1 MTEQPQPPPADP
13 ANDPN
18 LIGVYDKHGRQLFVT
33 KETWRTDML
42 PGAIRSNWD
51 NPGQLY
57 NVIVAALNDG
67 FRADILKAAEHLYE
81 VDPERL
87 RATNLW
93 GIVLMEE
100 GRLNEAETVF
110 SEYTR
115 QHGESG
121 VILTNLAKVFAKR
134 GDAAEAESTLWHALE
149 LDPNQ
154 SNGLAWYHALNR
166 DRGGEQAGVEAWRR
180 VAAIPGSWRAKLWLA
195 RQALAAHP
203 DEALSLYRSCL
214 ARLADP
220 VPTDFLKQISGDLG
234 NAGLLAELLQLSEPR
249 FDAAI
254 HGLDAGNNLIKA
266 NLELG
271 RIDAAKRILDQLYA
285 LKRPDWQQHL
295 GFWDTEIAKKRMA
308 ASAPDA
314 KTQFTMTV
322 LTIDGPVWLD
332 RKSAAASLFA
342 VKPPDAPRICL
353 LGSSAEIADAGNNVE
368 RQLAE
373 ARGRL
378 SRSLPLFLAEQI
390 FFATEASSSTLIPWI
405 VQPSAGFILSGGA
418 WSDDSAA
425 DCARKSDPRAA
436 YVVTTHLICRNDPWG
451 LELRVMRMAD
461 GACVGNLR
469 SSVLPSRPQD
479 MILPFSRDV
488 RDLLTA
494 QTGVRPVQ
502 FSALYEAPTGNSFG
516 YYLLRLEQLLAVR
529 CSGMDGVGP
538 NFLNGEREIVAGNI
552 DLALSCPQNVAVRL
566 VLAQTLHALKRVR
579 PDIVVEFKDKVEM
592 LRAEHRLA
600 DRAQRAIEELFDSVF
615 AA

>member
-1 MTEQPQPPPADP
+1 MTEQAQPPAANPAT
-13 ANDPN
+13 DPN
-18 LIGVYDKHGRQLFVT
+18 LIRVYDKYGRQLFVT
-33 KETWRTDML
+33 KETWRTDVL
-42 PGAIRSNWD
+42 PGTIRSNWD

-57 NVIVAALNDG
+57 NIIIGTLNDG
-67 FRADILKAAEHLYE
+67 FRADILNAAKHLYE

-100 GRLNEAETVF
+100 GRLDEAEAVF
-110 SEYTR
+110 GKYTR
-115 QHGESG
+115 QFGESG

-134 GDAAEAESTLWHALE
+134 GDAAKAESTLWHALE

-154 SNGLAWYHALNR
+154 SNGLGWYHALNR
-166 DRGGEQAGVEAWRR
+166 ERGGDAAGIEAWRR
-180 VAAIPGSWRAKLWLA
+180 VAALPGSWRAQLWLA
-195 RQALAAHP
+195 RQALAAKHA

-214 ARLADP
+214 ARLTDP
-220 VPTDFLKQISGDLG
+220 VPADFLKQMSGDLG
-234 NAGLLAELLQLSEPR
+234 NVGLLAELLGLSEPR

-266 NLELG
+266 NLDLG

-285 LKRPDWQQHL
+285 LKRPDWQHHL

-342 VKPPDAPRICL
+342 VKPPDAPHICF
-353 LGSSAEIADAGNNVE
+353 LGSSAKIPDAGQNVE

-390 FFATEASSSTLIPWI
+390 FFTTEASSSTLIPWI
-405 VQPSAGFILSGGA
+405 MQPSAGFILSGAA
-418 WSDDSAA
+418 WSDESAA

-436 YVVTTHLICRNDPWG
+436 YVVTTHLICRTEPWG
-451 LELRVMRMAD
+451 IELCLVRAAD
-461 GACVGNLR
+461 GACVGDLR
-469 SSVLPSRPQD
+469 SSVLPARPED
-479 MILPFSRDV
+479 TILPFSLDV

-494 QTGVRPVQ
+494 QTGVPPIQ
-502 FSALYEAPTGNSFG
+502 FSYFTRRPAATASAIICCGSNSSSPCVVAPWTASDRTSSMANARS
-516 YYLLRLEQLLAVR
+516 LPATSILHCLVR
-529 CSGMDGVGP
+529 KTS
-538 NFLNGEREIVAGNI
+538 
-552 DLALSCPQNVAVRL
+552 
-566 VLAQTLHALKRVR
+566 
-579 PDIVVEFKDKVEM
+579 
-592 LRAEHRLA
+592 
-600 DRAQRAIEELFDSVF
+600 
-615 AA
+615 